1 MCQPPF
7 VWESRLIFLSE
18 CWVGKLLYF
27 FSGEVV
33 PDGLWDMSSPT
44 RDWNQ
49 AQAVKAL
56 SLRHWTA
63 RGFLGNVYYDDLISD
78 FQVKK
83 IHLMPSQSRLTLS
96 ELGDRIGDLETPFR
110 RFCSTESAVLWN
122 SKLLIFKSYIPHF
135 CFSRP
140 DSMDLGKI

>member
-1 MCQPPF
+1 MPLNFQSSF
-7 VWESRLIFLSE
+7 VPATICLRELINISFWMLSWETSL
-18 CWVGKLLYF
+18 F

-56 SLRHWTA
+56 SLRYWTA
-63 RGFLGNVYYDDLISD
+63 RGFLGNVYYNDLISD

-83 IHLMPSQSRLTLS
+83 IYLMPSQSRLTLS
-96 ELGDRIGDLETPFR
+96 ELGDRIGNLETPFR

-122 SKLLIFKSYIPHF
+122 SK
-135 CFSRP
+135 
-140 DSMDLGKI
+140 